1 MKRFFF
7 LLIALAAVTI
17 GCTKSGLVEV
27 PQSFETPISFDPYT
41 GKAPTTKATVMDE
54 DALKAD
60 MTTLK
65 GGFHVFAFTR
75 TGEGGSAV
83 VNYVTPYMDENVWWA
98 AATASGGT
106 DSEEPEDDNTETVA
120 DGDETQEGEGSTS
133 GTPSTTPSGTWDY
146 EGKAYWPEGALD
158 FVAYGLNAERHMD
171 FATSEDFYDGI
182 NPNAF
187 KRSVKTGGSTFAA
200 DSPHKVFTYTVPTLV
215 SDQEDLI
222 VSNPQLEKTKDNTGS
237 AINLPFYHLLSKV
250 GFSLQTNDDPEG
262 VNVTI
267 KKIELKGD
275 FYSNGSVDL
284 TKTMNVGTAEKPD
297 FRPFIDVPETQ
308 AADVESYSLF
318 GMMKTNSQTNTQ
330 VFIDYNA
337 EAADSYD
344 CFVISAADAMDVTPI
359 AATHTLTVTANPTDD
374 VPVYSQSTSL
384 KANATP
390 LNRYMMIIP
399 CTPGSTTTPAS
410 IRVTYEITGD
420 IERTAEAQ
428 LAGDFTFDA
437 GKGYEFV
444 LKVSTLRVDF
454 SVKVDDYTNGTVED
468 SYTLTPV
475 IPEEEETPD
484 QGA

>member
-7 LLIALAAVTI
+7 SLIALAAVTI

-27 PQSFETPISFDPYT
+27 PQTFETPISFDPYT

-60 MTTLK
+60 MATLK
-65 GGFHVFAFTR
+65 GGFHVSAFTR
-75 TGEGGSAV
+75 TGQGDDAI
-83 VNYVTPYMDENVWWA
+83 VNYGTPYMDENVWWA

-171 FATSEDFYDGI
+171 FSI
-182 NPNAF
+182 Q
-187 KRSVKTGGSTFAA
+187 
-200 DSPHKVFTYTVPTLV
+200 HKVFTYTVPTLV

-222 VSNPQLEKTKDNTGS
+222 VSLPQTEKTNANGA
-237 AINLPFYHLLSKV
+237 AINLPFYHLLSKI
-250 GFSLQTNDDPEG
+250 GFSLQTNDDPEN

-267 KKIELKGD
+267 KKIELKGN

-284 TKTMNVGTAEKPD
+284 TETKNFGTTEKTDN
-297 FRPFIDVPETQ
+297 RPFINIPDTQ
-308 AADVESYSLF
+308 AADVSSYSLF
-318 GMMKTNSQTNTQ
+318 GMLETIDQIQKFVDYDDKT
-330 VFIDYNA
+330 A
-337 EAADSYD
+337 GSYD
-344 CFVISAADAMDVTPI
+344 SFVISAAEAMEVTPI

-374 VPVYSQSTSL
+374 GLVYSQSTSL

-420 IERTAEAQ
+420 IQRTAEAQ
-428 LAGDFTFDA
+428 LAEDFTFDA
-437 GKGYEFV
+437 GKGYEFI

-454 SVKVDDYTNGTVED
+454 SVKVDDYTDDSPED
-468 SYTLTPV
+468 SFTLTPV

>member
-7 LLIALAAVTI
+7 SLIALAAVTI

-27 PQSFETPISFDPYT
+27 PQTFETPISFDPYT

-65 GGFHVFAFTR
+65 GGFHVSAFTR
-75 TGEGGSAV
+75 TGEGESAV

-120 DGDETQEGEGSTS
+120 DGDETQEGEGSTR
-133 GTPSTTPSGTWDY
+133 GTWDY

-158 FVAYGLNAERHMD
+158 FVAYGLNAERHMQFSSNKD
-171 FATSEDFYDGI
+171 
-182 NPNAF
+182 
-187 KRSVKTGGSTFAA
+187 
-200 DSPHKVFTYTVPTLV
+200 FTYTVPTFV

-222 VSNPQLEKTKDNTGS
+222 VSKPQPGMTNVNGA

-250 GFSLQTNDDPEG
+250 GFSLQTNDDPD
-262 VNVTI
+262 NVTVKI
-267 KKIELKGD
+267 KKIELNGNFFGKGT
-275 FYSNGSVDL
+275 VDMTL
-284 TKTMNVGTAEKPD
+284 VKDHDPD
-297 FRPFIDVPETQ
+297 ENHEDLRPYITSDPTSKIT
-308 AADVESYSLF
+308 SYSLF
-318 GMMKTNSQTNTQ
+318 GTLKTDTQNNTTT
-330 VFIDYNA
+330 VINYDDETA
-337 EAADSYD
+337 GSYD
-344 CFVISAADAMDVTPI
+344 CFEISAAEAMEVTPI

-374 VPVYSQSTSL
+374 GPVYSQSTSL

-399 CTPGSTTTPAS
+399 CTPGTSSAPATIS
-410 IRVTYEITGD
+410 VIYEISED
-420 IERTAEAQ
+420 IERTAVAQ
-428 LAGDFTFDA
+428 LAEDFTFDA
-437 GKGYEFV
+437 GKGYEFI

-454 SVKVDDYTNGTVED
+454 SVKVDDYTDDSPED
-468 SYTLTPV
+468 SFTLTPV

>member
-27 PQSFETPISFDPYT
+27 PQTFETPISFDPYT
-41 GKAPTTKATVMDE
+41 GKAPTTKATVMDD

-60 MTTLK
+60 MATLK
-65 GGFHVFAFTR
+65 GGFHVSAFTR
-75 TGEGGSAV
+75 TDAG
-83 VNYVTPYMDENVWWA
+83 VNYGTPYMDENVWWE

-158 FVAYGLNAERHMD
+158 FVAYGLNAERHMQFSSNKD
-171 FATSEDFYDGI
+171 
-182 NPNAF
+182 
-187 KRSVKTGGSTFAA
+187 
-200 DSPHKVFTYTVPTLV
+200 FTYTVPTLV

-222 VSNPQLEKTKDNTGS
+222 VSYPQTGKTNVNGA
-237 AINLPFYHLLSKV
+237 AINLPFYHLLSKI
-250 GFSLQTNDDPEG
+250 GFSLQTNDDPED
-262 VNVTI
+262 VTVKI
-267 KKIELKGD
+267 KKIELNGNFFGKGT
-275 FYSNGSVDL
+275 VDMTL
-284 TKTMNVGTAEKPD
+284 VQDHDPAENHED
-297 FRPFIDVPETQ
+297 LRPYITSDPTSKIT
-308 AADVESYSLF
+308 SYSLF
-318 GMMKTNSQTNTQ
+318 GTLKTDTQNNTTT
-330 VFIDYNA
+330 VIYYDDETA
-337 EAADSYD
+337 GSYD
-344 CFVISAADAMDVTPI
+344 CFEISAAEAMEVTPI

-374 VPVYSQSTSL
+374 GPDYSQSTSL

-399 CTPGSTTTPAS
+399 CTPGTSSAPATIS
-410 IRVTYEITGD
+410 VIYEISED
-420 IERTAEAQ
+420 IERTAVAQ

-454 SVKVDDYTNGTVED
+454 SVKVDDYTDGTVED

-475 IPEEEETPD
+475 IPEEEETPE

>member
-7 LLIALAAVTI
+7 SLIALAAVTI

-27 PQSFETPISFDPYT
+27 PQTFETPISFDPYT
-41 GKAPTTKATVMDE
+41 GKAPITKATVMDE

-60 MTTLK
+60 ITTLK
-65 GGFHVFAFTR
+65 GGFHVSSFTR
-75 TGEGGSAV
+75 IGAGAEAV

-158 FVAYGLNAERHMD
+158 FVAYGLNAERHMQFSSNKD
-171 FATSEDFYDGI
+171 
-182 NPNAF
+182 
-187 KRSVKTGGSTFAA
+187 
-200 DSPHKVFTYTVPTLV
+200 FTYTVPTLV

-222 VSNPQLEKTKDNTGS
+222 VSFPQTGKTNVNGA
-237 AINLPFYHLLSKV
+237 AINLPFYHLLSKI
-250 GFSLQTNDDPEG
+250 GFSLQTNDDPDG
-262 VNVTI
+262 VTVKI
-267 KKIELKGD
+267 KKIELNGNFFGKGT
-275 FYSNGSVDL
+275 VDMTL
-284 TKTMNVGTAEKPD
+284 VKDHDPAENHED
-297 FRPFIDVPETQ
+297 LRPYITSDPTSKIT
-308 AADVESYSLF
+308 SYSLF
-318 GMMKTNSQTNTQ
+318 GTLKTDTQNNTTT
-330 VFIDYNA
+330 VINYDDETA
-337 EAADSYD
+337 GSYD
-344 CFVISAADAMDVTPI
+344 CFEISAAEAMEVTPI

-374 VPVYSQSTSL
+374 GPVYSQSTSL

-399 CTPGSTTTPAS
+399 CTPGTSSAPAT
-410 IRVTYEITGD
+410 IRVIYEISED
-420 IERTAEAQ
+420 IERTAVAQ
-428 LAGDFTFDA
+428 LDGDFTFDA

-454 SVKVDDYTNGTVED
+454 SVKVDDYTDGTVED

-475 IPEEEETPD
+475 IPEEEETPE

>member
-7 LLIALAAVTI
+7 SLIALASVTI

-27 PQSFETPISFDPYT
+27 PQTFETPISFDPYT
-41 GKAPTTKATVMDE
+41 GKAPITKATVMDE

-65 GGFHVFAFTR
+65 GGFHVSAFTR
-75 TGEGGSAV
+75 IGAGAEAV

-120 DGDETQEGEGSTS
+120 DGDENQEGEGSTS

-158 FVAYGLNAERHMD
+158 FVAYGLNAERHMQFSSNKD
-171 FATSEDFYDGI
+171 
-182 NPNAF
+182 
-187 KRSVKTGGSTFAA
+187 
-200 DSPHKVFTYTVPTLV
+200 FTYTVPTLV

-222 VSNPQLEKTKDNTGS
+222 VSFPQTGKTNVNGA
-237 AINLPFYHLLSKV
+237 AINLPFYHLLSKI
-250 GFSLQTNDDPEG
+250 GFSLQTNDDPDG
-262 VNVTI
+262 VTVKI
-267 KKIELKGD
+267 KKIELNGNFFGKGT
-275 FYSNGSVDL
+275 VDMTL
-284 TKTMNVGTAEKPD
+284 VKDHDPAENHED
-297 FRPFIDVPETQ
+297 LRPYITSDPTSKIT
-308 AADVESYSLF
+308 SYSLF
-318 GMMKTNSQTNTQ
+318 GTLKTDTQNNTTT
-330 VFIDYNA
+330 VINYDDETA
-337 EAADSYD
+337 GSYD
-344 CFVISAADAMDVTPI
+344 CFEISAAEAMEVTPI

-374 VPVYSQSTSL
+374 GPVYSQSTSL

-399 CTPGSTTTPAS
+399 CTPGTSSAPAT
-410 IRVTYEITGD
+410 IRVIYEISED
-420 IERTAEAQ
+420 IERTAVAQ
-428 LAGDFTFDA
+428 LDGDFTFDA

-454 SVKVDDYTNGTVED
+454 SVKVDDYTDGTVED

-475 IPEEEETPD
+475 IPEEEETPE

>member
-7 LLIALAAVTI
+7 SLIALAAVTI

-27 PQSFETPISFDPYT
+27 PQTFETPISFDPYT
-41 GKAPTTKATVMDE
+41 GKAPITKATVMDE

-65 GGFHVFAFTR
+65 GGFHVSAFTR
-75 TGEGGSAV
+75 TDAG
-83 VNYVTPYMDENVWWA
+83 VNYGTPYMDENVWWA

-106 DSEEPEDDNTETVA
+106 DSEEPEDD
-120 DGDETQEGEGSTS
+120 ETQEGEGST
-133 GTPSTTPSGTWDY
+133 SGTWDY

-158 FVAYGLNAERHMD
+158 FVAYGLNAERHMRFSSNKD
-171 FATSEDFYDGI
+171 
-182 NPNAF
+182 
-187 KRSVKTGGSTFAA
+187 
-200 DSPHKVFTYTVPTLV
+200 FTYTVPTFV

-222 VSNPQLEKTKDNTGS
+222 VSKPQPGMTNVNGA

-250 GFSLQTNDDPEG
+250 GFSLQTNDDPD
-262 VNVTI
+262 NVTVKI
-267 KKIELKGD
+267 KKIEL
-275 FYSNGSVDL
+275 NGNFFGEGTVDMTL
-284 TKTMNVGTAEKPD
+284 VKDHDPD
-297 FRPFIDVPETQ
+297 ENHEDLRPYITPVPASKIT
-308 AADVESYSLF
+308 SYSLF
-318 GMMKTNSQTNTQ
+318 GTLKTDTQNSTST
-330 VFIDYNA
+330 VIYYDDETA
-337 EAADSYD
+337 GSYD
-344 CFVISAADAMDVTPI
+344 CFEISAAEAMEVTPI

-374 VPVYSQSTSL
+374 RPVYSQSTSL

-399 CTPGSTTTPAS
+399 CTPGTSSAPATIS
-410 IRVTYEITGD
+410 VIYEISED
-420 IERTAEAQ
+420 IERTAVAQ

-454 SVKVDDYTNGTVED
+454 SVKVDDYTDDSPED
-468 SYTLTPV
+468 SFTLTPV
-475 IPEEEETPD
+475 IPEEEETPE

>member
-7 LLIALAAVTI
+7 LLIALAAATI

-27 PQSFETPISFDPYT
+27 PQTFETPISFDPYT
-41 GKAPTTKATVMDE
+41 GKAPTTKATIMDE

-60 MTTLK
+60 MATLK

-75 TGEGGSAV
+75 TGAGESAV

-133 GTPSTTPSGTWDY
+133 GTWDY

-158 FVAYGLNAERHMD
+158 FVAYGLNAERHME
-171 FATSEDFYDGI
+171 FAS
-182 NPNAF
+182 
-187 KRSVKTGGSTFAA
+187 
-200 DSPHKVFTYTVPTLV
+200 DSPHKDFTYTVPTFV

-222 VSNPQLEKTKDNTGS
+222 VSKPQPGMTNVNGA

-250 GFSLQTNDDPEG
+250 GFSLQTNDDPD
-262 VNVTI
+262 NVTVKI
-267 KKIELKGD
+267 KKIEL
-275 FYSNGSVDL
+275 NGNFFGEGTVDMTL
-284 TKTMNVGTAEKPD
+284 VKDHDPD
-297 FRPFIDVPETQ
+297 ENHEDLRPYITPVPTSKIT
-308 AADVESYSLF
+308 SYSLF
-318 GMMKTNSQTNTQ
+318 GTLKTDTQNNTST
-330 VFIDYNA
+330 VIYYDDETA
-337 EAADSYD
+337 GSYD
-344 CFVISAADAMDVTPI
+344 CFEISAAEAMEVTPI

-374 VPVYSQSTSL
+374 GPVYSQSTSL

-410 IRVTYEITGD
+410 IRVIYEITGD

-454 SVKVDDYTNGTVED
+454 SVKVDDYTDGTVED

>member
-7 LLIALAAVTI
+7 LLIALAVATI

-27 PQSFETPISFDPYT
+27 PQTFETPISFDPYT
-41 GKAPTTKATVMDE
+41 GKAPTTKATIMDE

-60 MTTLK
+60 MATLK
-65 GGFHVFAFTR
+65 GGFHVSAFTR
-75 TGEGGSAV
+75 TGQD
-83 VNYVTPYMDENVWWA
+83 VNYGTPYMDENVWWA

-158 FVAYGLNAERHMD
+158 FVAYGLNAERHMRFSSNKD
-171 FATSEDFYDGI
+171 
-182 NPNAF
+182 
-187 KRSVKTGGSTFAA
+187 
-200 DSPHKVFTYTVPTLV
+200 FTYTVPTFV

-222 VSNPQLEKTKDNTGS
+222 VSKPQPGMTNVNGA

-250 GFSLQTNDDPEG
+250 GFSLQTNDDPD
-262 VNVTI
+262 NVTVKI
-267 KKIELKGD
+267 KKIEL
-275 FYSNGSVDL
+275 NGNFFGEGTVDMTL
-284 TKTMNVGTAEKPD
+284 VKDHDPD
-297 FRPFIDVPETQ
+297 ENHEDLRPYITPVSTSKIT
-308 AADVESYSLF
+308 SYSLF
-318 GMMKTNSQTNTQ
+318 GTLKTDTQNNTST
-330 VFIDYNA
+330 VIYYDDKTA
-337 EAADSYD
+337 GSYD
-344 CFVISAADAMDVTPI
+344 CFEISAAEAMEVTPI

-374 VPVYSQSTSL
+374 GPVYSQSTSL

-399 CTPGSTTTPAS
+399 CTPGTPSAPATIS
-410 IRVTYEITGD
+410 VIYEISED
-420 IERTAEAQ
+420 IQRTAVAQ

-454 SVKVDDYTNGTVED
+454 SVKVDDYTDDSPED
-468 SYTLTPV
+468 SFTLTPV
-475 IPEEEETPD
+475 IPEEEETPE